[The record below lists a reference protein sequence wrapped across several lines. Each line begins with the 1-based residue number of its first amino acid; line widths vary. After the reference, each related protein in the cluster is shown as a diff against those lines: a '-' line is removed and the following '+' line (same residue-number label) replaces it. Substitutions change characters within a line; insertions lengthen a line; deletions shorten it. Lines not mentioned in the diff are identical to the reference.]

1 MSLGAFLTL
10 LAALVLSILILTV
23 VVAVVWWLD
32 RYDRE
37 PVHLVMVVFLWGASV
52 APAFSVLALS
62 LLGSF
67 VSEWMSFETAGLVG
81 LSLVGPVVEEIAKA
95 GGLFLLV
102 AVTSRFD
109 NPTDGVVYGTA
120 VGLGFAVA
128 ENVLY
133 ALAMGTRLGSA
144 EPAVMLVVGR
154 TVMSAGVH
162 AVSSAAFG
170 AFLGHAVLTKSRLW
184 QANRAVA
191 GLAVAVTIHGGW
203 NFALTVAGP
212 VTRDGSIRT
221 WLLVLPA
228 VYLAYGLVLAGS
240 LASEHRILK
249 KQLLEEV
256 EFGTVPQWVAEVIP
270 YYRRRIRGD
279 WWPSRAERTVISR
292 LLTRIAFRKHALR
305 HLPSDRASIA
315 SLEVVRLRQRVR
327 QILLEPDNGPD

>member
-1 MSLGAFLTL
+1 MNLAAFLTL
-10 LAALVLSILILTV
+10 LAALVLSILMLVV
-23 VVAVVWWLD
+23 VVALVWWLD

-37 PVHLVMVVFLWGASV
+37 PVHLIMAVFLWGASI
-52 APAFSVLALS
+52 APALSVLSLS
-62 LLGSF
+62 LLGPF
-67 VSEWMSFETAGLVG
+67 VGDWMSFETAGLVG
-81 LSLVGPVVEEIAKA
+81 LSLIGPVVEEIAKA
-95 GGLFLLV
+95 GGLVLLV
-102 AVTSRFD
+102 AVSSRFD

-133 ALAMGTRLGSA
+133 ALTMGTRLGSA
-144 EPAVMLVVGR
+144 ESAVMLVVGR

-170 AFLGHAVLTKSRLW
+170 AFLGHAVLTRSRIG
-184 QANRAVA
+184 QGIRVAA
-191 GLAVAVTIHGGW
+191 GLAVAVAIHGGW
-203 NFALTVAGP
+203 NLALTIAGP
-212 VTRDGSIRT
+212 VGRDGSLRA

-228 VYLAYGLVLAGS
+228 VYLAYGIVLAAS

-249 KQLLEEV
+249 DQLLEEV
-256 EFGTVPQWVAEVIP
+256 EFGTVPEWVAEVIP
-270 YYRRRIRGD
+270 YYRRRVRGD
-279 WWPSRAERTVISR
+279 WWPSRTERTVISR

-327 QILLEPDNGPD
+327 QILVEPESDPD